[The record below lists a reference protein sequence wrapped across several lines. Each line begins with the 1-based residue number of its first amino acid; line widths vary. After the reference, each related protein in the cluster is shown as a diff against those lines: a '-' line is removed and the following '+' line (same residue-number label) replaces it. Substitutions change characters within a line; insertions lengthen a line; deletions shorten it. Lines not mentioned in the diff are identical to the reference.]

1 MALSNRDRDR
11 EDRTRELARLV
22 GISIFDGEVSEVTN
36 RFESLMLELDRL
48 RELDLS
54 DIQPVVIFP
63 DEDQPDQDQPNQYQE
78 EGRDHD

>member
-11 EDRTRELARLV
+11 EDRTRELAQLV

-63 DEDQPDQDQPNQYQE
+63 DEYQPDQEQE
-78 EGRDHD
+78 EGQEHD

>member
-1 MALSNRDRDR
+1 MALSSEAGSPEDR
-11 EDRTRELARLV
+11 EDRTRDLARLV

-48 RELDLS
+48 KELDLS

-63 DEDQPDQDQPNQYQE
+63 DEDQE
-78 EGRDHD
+78 EDREHD